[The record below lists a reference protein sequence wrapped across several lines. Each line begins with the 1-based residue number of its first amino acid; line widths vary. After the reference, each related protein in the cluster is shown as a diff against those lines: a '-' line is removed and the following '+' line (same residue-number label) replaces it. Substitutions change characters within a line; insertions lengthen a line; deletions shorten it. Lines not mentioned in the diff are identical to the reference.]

1 MTSESLNASGLL
13 KARTIPRMTANKNE
27 TMNAKS
33 RPTRAALWWLLL
45 LFMLPVQAQEEHTL
59 NLEQAKI
66 RTLISTVSEITG
78 RNFVVDPR
86 VSGEVT
92 VVSANPMDEE
102 EIYEV
107 FLSILKVHGLAA
119 VPSGETIKIVPDSSA
134 KQGTIGMYGD
144 TEGGADA
151 MATHIVQ
158 PEHVSAT
165 ELEPL
170 LRPLIP
176 STGQLSV
183 HAPANLMVISDSA
196 GNLDRL
202 VRIIERIDTATAD
215 SEAEVVR
222 LEHAS
227 ASEIVRLVNRLY
239 PERGGAGPQVVA
251 DERTNTVLLTG
262 DPGSR
267 LRIKTLVAH
276 LDTPLESGGSTRVI
290 YLDYADADELVPILQ
305 SVSQALERG
314 DGGEDAGNGSGV
326 SIDAHP
332 ATNALIIT
340 ATPST
345 FRSLQ
350 AVIRQLDI
358 RRAQVLVEAVI
369 AEVAVD
375 TTQELGVQWQAA
387 DGFDDDSL
395 IGGTNFGGPG
405 SSILGLS
412 RDPTGAGR
420 GLSLGW
426 LRGTTTI
433 PGTDDVVLELGA
445 LARALQSDANTN
457 VLSTP
462 SLVTMDNAEAQIQV
476 GQEVPFLT
484 GQFTSSSADDS
495 TRNPFQTIQREDVG
509 ITLKVT
515 PHINQGDTVRLDI
528 GQEVSSVA
536 SSSGAAVDLVTNKRT
551 LNTSVLVGDRE
562 ILVLGGLIDE
572 DVRETN
578 QSVPLL
584 GDIPLLGNLFRYRDA
599 SRVKRNLMVFLH
611 PRILR
616 DAATAREVT
625 GGKYDYIRGLQ
636 QQAREKD
643 DALTD
648 SEEMPLLPEMYEY
661 LGPREPDGNGDGDG

>member
-1 MTSESLNASGLL
+1 
-13 KARTIPRMTANKNE
+13 MTANKNQ
-27 TMNAKS
+27 TMNTKF
-33 RPTRAALWWLLL
+33 RLNRAALWCLLL
-45 LFMLPVQAQEEHTL
+45 LFAVPASAQEEHTL

-66 RTLISTVSEITG
+66 QTLISTVSEITG

-92 VVSANPMDEE
+92 VVSAAPMDEE

-107 FLSILKVHGLAA
+107 FLSILKVHGLSA

-134 KQGTIGMYGD
+134 KQGAIGMYGD

-158 PEHVSAT
+158 PDHVSAT

-196 GNLDRL
+196 GNLERL

-227 ASEIVRLVNRLY
+227 ASEIVRLVNQLY

-290 YLDYADADELVPILQ
+290 YLDYADADELVPILK
-305 SVSQALERG
+305 SVSQALERSAGGNGEEGGG
-314 DGGEDAGNGSGV
+314 DGSGV

-340 ATPST
+340 ATPSV

-358 RRAQVLVEAVI
+358 RRAQVMVEAVI

-375 TTQELGVQWQAA
+375 TTQELGIQWQAA

-405 SSILGLS
+405 SSILGLGQ
-412 RDPTGAGR
+412 DPTSAGQ

-426 LRGTTTI
+426 LRGTAEI

-445 LARALQSDANTN
+445 LARALQSDADTN

-484 GQFTSSSADDS
+484 GQFTSAAADDS

-536 SSSGAAVDLVTNKRT
+536 SSSAGAVDLVTNKRT

-572 DVRETN
+572 DVRENN

-584 GDIPLLGNLFRYRDA
+584 GDIPLLGNLFRFRDS

-625 GGKYDYIRGLQ
+625 GGKYGYMRELQ
-636 QQAREKD
+636 QQARERD
-643 DALTD
+643 DLLTD

-661 LGPREPDGNGDGDG
+661 LGPDEPEGDGDSDGDG

>member
-1 MTSESLNASGLL
+1 M
-13 KARTIPRMTANKNE
+13 KAQPR
-27 TMNAKS
+27 S
-33 RPTRAALWWLLL
+33 PRFALWCL
-45 LFMLPVQAQEEHTL
+45 LFLICLPVWAQEHTL
-59 NLEQAKI
+59 NLEEANI
-66 RTLISTVSEITG
+66 RTLISTVSDITG

-92 VVSANPMDEE
+92 VISAAPMNED

-119 VPSGETIKIVPDSSA
+119 VPAGDTIKIVPDTAA
-134 KQGTIGMYGD
+134 KQGAIGMYGD
-144 TEGGADA
+144 TVGGADA

-158 PEHVSAT
+158 PEHVSASD
-165 ELEPL
+165 LEPL

-183 HAPANLMVISDSA
+183 YAPANLMVISDSA

-202 VRIIERIDTATAD
+202 VRIIKRIDTATAD

-239 PERGGAGPQVVA
+239 PERAGAGPQVVA

-276 LDTPLESGGSTRVI
+276 LDTPLESGGSTRVV
-290 YLDYADADELVPILQ
+290 YLNYADAAELVPILQ
-305 SVSQALERG
+305 SVSQALERTGAADG
-314 DGGEDAGNGSGV
+314 DGAAGNGSGV

-332 ATNALIIT
+332 STNALVIT
-340 ATPST
+340 ATPSV
-345 FRSLQ
+345 FRSLE

-375 TTQELGVQWQAA
+375 TTRELGVQWQAA
-387 DGFDDDSL
+387 DGFEDDSI

-405 SSILGLS
+405 SNILGLS
-412 RDPTGAGR
+412 RDPTAAGR

-426 LRGTTTI
+426 LRGTATI
-433 PGTDDVVLELGA
+433 PGTDDVILELGA
-445 LARALQSDANTN
+445 LVRALQSDANTN

-462 SLVTMDNAEAQIQV
+462 SLVTLDNAEAQIQV

-484 GQFTSSSADDS
+484 GQFTNTGANDSA
-495 TRNPFQTIQREDVG
+495 RNPFQTIQREDVG

-515 PHINQGDTVRLDI
+515 PHINQGDSVRLDI
-528 GQEVSSVA
+528 SQEVSSVA
-536 SSSGAAVDLVTNKRT
+536 ASTAGAVDLITNKRT

-562 ILVLGGLIDE
+562 ILVLGGLIDD
-572 DVRETN
+572 DVRETHE
-578 QSVPLL
+578 SVPLL
-584 GDIPLLGNLFRYRDA
+584 GDIPLLGNLFKYRNA

-625 GGKYDYIRGLQ
+625 GGKYQYIRELQ
-636 QQAREKD
+636 QQAREADGK
-643 DALTD
+643 LTRE
-648 SEEMPLLPEMYEY
+648 EEMPLLPEMYEY
-661 LGPREPDGNGDGDG
+661 LGPPEAAGDGGDD

>member
-1 MTSESLNASGLL
+1 
-13 KARTIPRMTANKNE
+13 MTANKNQ
-27 TMNAKS
+27 TMKAQSKLP
-33 RPTRAALWWLLL
+33 RIALWGCLLL
-45 LFMLPVQAQEEHTL
+45 LLVPPAWAQEEEHTL

-66 RTLISTVSEITG
+66 QTLISTVSEITG
-78 RNFVVDPR
+78 KNFVVDPR

-92 VVSANPMDEE
+92 VVSAAPMNEE

-107 FLSILKVHGLAA
+107 FLSILGVHGLAA
-119 VPSGETIKIVPDSSA
+119 VPSGDAIKIVPDTAA
-134 KQGTIGMYGD
+134 KQGAIGMYGD
-144 TEGGADA
+144 TEGGGDA
-151 MATHIVQ
+151 MATHIIQ
-158 PEHVSAT
+158 PDHVSAR

-183 HAPANLMVISDSA
+183 YPPANLMVISDSA
-196 GNLDRL
+196 GNLERL

-227 ASEIVRLVNRLY
+227 ASEIVRLVNQLY
-239 PERGGAGPQVVA
+239 PERGGGGPQVVA

-276 LDTPLESGGSTRVI
+276 LDTPLESGGSTRVV
-290 YLDYADADELVPILQ
+290 YLDYADANELVPILK
-305 SVSQALERG
+305 SVSQALERTG
-314 DGGEDAGNGSGV
+314 DGGEGAANGSGV

-340 ATPST
+340 ATPSVY
-345 FRSLQ
+345 RSLE

-412 RDPTGAGR
+412 RDPTSTGQ

-445 LARALQSDANTN
+445 LVRALQSDSNTN

-484 GQFTSSSADDS
+484 GQFTSSAADDS

-572 DVRETN
+572 DVRETD

-584 GDIPLLGNLFRYRDA
+584 GDIPLLGNLFKYRNA

-616 DAATAREVT
+616 DEATAREVT
-625 GGKYDYIRGLQ
+625 GGKYNYIRELQ
-636 QQAREKD
+636 ERAREED
-643 DALTD
+643 GPLTD

-661 LGPREPDGNGDGDG
+661 LGPGKPDEGGDDG

>member
-1 MTSESLNASGLL
+1 MKSSL
-13 KARTIPRMTANKNE
+13 RP
-27 TMNAKS
+27 S
-33 RPTRAALWWLLL
+33 RPAIWYLLVLLALPAW
-45 LFMLPVQAQEEHTL
+45 AQEHTL

-66 RTLISTVSEITG
+66 RTLISTVSDITG
-78 RNFVVDPR
+78 KNFVVDPR

-92 VVSANPMDEE
+92 VVSAAPMTPE

-119 VPSGETIKIVPDSSA
+119 VPAGDTIKIVPDTSA
-134 KQGTIGMYGD
+134 KQGAIGMFGN

-158 PEHVSAT
+158 PEHVSAAD
-165 ELEPL
+165 LEPL

-176 STGQLSV
+176 STGQLSIY
-183 HAPANLMVISDSA
+183 APANLMVISDST
-196 GNLDRL
+196 GNLQRL
-202 VRIIERIDTATAD
+202 VRIIDRIDTASAE

-276 LDTPLESGGSTRVI
+276 LDTPLESGGSTRVV
-290 YLDYADADELVPILQ
+290 YLDYADAAELVPILQ
-305 SVSQALERG
+305 SVSQALERTG
-314 DGGEDAGNGSGV
+314 AEEETGNASGV

-332 ATNALIIT
+332 STNALVIT
-340 ATPST
+340 ATPSV
-345 FRSLQ
+345 FRSLE

-358 RRAQVLVEAVI
+358 RRAQVMVEAVI

-375 TTQELGVQWQAA
+375 TSQELGVQWQAA

-405 SSILGLS
+405 SNILGLS
-412 RDPTGAGR
+412 QDPTAAGQ

-433 PGTDDVVLELGA
+433 PGTDDVILELGA
-445 LARALQSDANTN
+445 LVRALQSDANTN

-462 SLVTMDNAEAQIQV
+462 SLVTLDNAEAQIQV

-484 GQFTSSSADDS
+484 GQFTNTGADDS
-495 TRNPFQTIQREDVG
+495 ARNPFQTIQRNDVG

-528 GQEVSSVA
+528 SQEVSSVA
-536 SSSGAAVDLVTNKRT
+536 ASSAGAVDLITNKRT
-551 LNTSVLVGDRE
+551 LNTSVLVPRDPGAGRPDRRRRARE
-562 ILVLGGLIDE
+562 RP
-572 DVRETN
+572 VRAAAGRHPAAR
-578 QSVPLL
+578 QPVQVPK
-584 GDIPLLGNLFRYRDA
+584 
-599 SRVKRNLMVFLH
+599 RVARQAQPDGVPAPAHPARCRHGPRGHRGQVQLH
-611 PRILR
+611 PRAPATGAGGR
-616 DAATAREVT
+616 RSSDRERGNAAA
-625 GGKYDYIRGLQ
+625 
-636 QQAREKD
+636 
-643 DALTD
+643 
-648 SEEMPLLPEMYEY
+648 P
-661 LGPREPDGNGDGDG
+661 GDVRVPGAPGAGRR

>member
-1 MTSESLNASGLL
+1 MN
-13 KARTIPRMTANKNE
+13 RRPRL
-27 TMNAKS
+27 S
-33 RPTRAALWWLLL
+33 RAALLCLLL
-45 LFMLPVQAQEEHTL
+45 LSLALPAAAQEHTL
-59 NLEQAKI
+59 NLEQARI
-66 RTLISTVSEITG
+66 RTLISTVSDITG
-78 RNFVVDPR
+78 KNFVVDPR

-92 VVSANPMDEE
+92 VVSATPMNEE

-119 VPSGETIKIVPDSSA
+119 VPAGDTIKIVPDTAA
-134 KQGTIGMYGD
+134 KQGAIGMYGS
-144 TEGGADA
+144 TEGGPDA
-151 MATHIVQ
+151 MATHVVQ
-158 PEHVSAT
+158 PEHVSAVD
-165 ELEPL
+165 LEPL

-176 STGQLSV
+176 ATGQLSV
-183 HAPANLMVISDSA
+183 YAPANLMVISDSA
-196 GNLDRL
+196 GNLERL
-202 VRIIERIDTATAD
+202 LRIINRIDTATAGA
-215 SEAEVVR
+215 EAEVVR

-227 ASEIVRLVNRLY
+227 ASEIVRLVNGLY
-239 PERGGAGPQVVA
+239 PERGGGGPQVVA
-251 DERTNTVLLTG
+251 DERTNTILLTG
-262 DPGSR
+262 DTGSR
-267 LRIKTLVAH
+267 LRIKTMVAH
-276 LDTPLESGGSTRVI
+276 LDTPLESGGSTRVV
-290 YLDYADADELVPILQ
+290 YLDYADAAELVPILQ
-305 SVSQALERG
+305 SVSQALERT
-314 DGGEDAGNGSGV
+314 GEGEAAAASGV

-332 ATNALIIT
+332 STNALIIT
-340 ATPST
+340 ATPAI
-345 FRSLQ
+345 FRSLE

-375 TTQELGVQWQAA
+375 TSEEIGVQWQAA

-412 RDPTGAGR
+412 QDPTSAGQ

-433 PGTDDVVLELGA
+433 PGTDDVILELGA
-445 LARALQSDANTN
+445 LVRALQTDADTN

-462 SLVTMDNAEAQIQV
+462 SLVTLDNAEAQIQV

-484 GQFTSSSADDS
+484 GQFTNTGANDSA
-495 TRNPFQTIQREDVG
+495 RNPFQTIQRNDVG

-515 PHINQGDTVRLDI
+515 PHINQGDSVRLDI
-528 GQEVSSVA
+528 SQEVSSVA
-536 SSSGAAVDLVTNKRT
+536 ASTAGAVDLITNKRT
-551 LNTSVLVGDRE
+551 LDTSVLVGDGE
-562 ILVLGGLIDE
+562 ILVLGGLIDD

-584 GDIPLLGNLFRYRDA
+584 GDIPLLGNLFKYRSA

-625 GGKYDYIRGLQ
+625 GGKYNYIRELQ
-636 QQAREKD
+636 KQTREKD
-643 DALTD
+643 GMMTEG
-648 SEEMPLLPEMYEY
+648 EEMPLLPEMYEY
-661 LGPREPDGNGDGDG
+661 LGPRKPDGDGDG